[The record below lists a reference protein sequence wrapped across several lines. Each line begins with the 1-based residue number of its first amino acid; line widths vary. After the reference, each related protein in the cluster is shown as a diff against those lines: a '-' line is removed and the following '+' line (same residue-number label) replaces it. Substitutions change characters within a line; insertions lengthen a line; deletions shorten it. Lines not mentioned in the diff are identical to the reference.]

1 MTRGRADANPK
12 KRLVSWIVILA
23 IICGCFYAYTRSQGS
38 SALEYG
44 SKSLRKFGSSYWRG
58 DEDTSDSSAK
68 LDEDGDGGIILKS
81 FPVSE
86 IFMSQLLY
94 HFAPI
99 FVCWLP
105 DIRFFFSCC
114 LLVCQRFVMIDILS

>member
-12 KRLVSWIVILA
+12 KRLITWIVVLVIC
-23 IICGCFYAYTRSQGS
+23 CGCFYAYTRSHGS

-44 SKSLRKFGSSYWRG
+44 SKSLRKIGSSYWHG
-58 DEDTSDSSAK
+58 DEDSADSSAK
-68 LDEDGDGGIILKS
+68 LDEDGDDGVILKS

-86 IFMSQLLY
+86 IYMSQLLY

-99 FVCWLP
+99 FVYGFP
-105 DIRFFFSCC
+105 DINCFA
-114 LLVCQRFVMIDILS
+114 VNWFVKGL